1 MERGSKMK
9 KIIIGW
15 LKLFFVILCVYTLI
29 TITIM
34 RFAHPE
40 LSETELF
47 LKIPQAWFCNF
58 N

>member
-1 MERGSKMK
+1 MK

-29 TITIM
+29 TTTIM
-34 RFAHPE
+34 RFSHPE
-40 LSETELF
+40 LNETELF